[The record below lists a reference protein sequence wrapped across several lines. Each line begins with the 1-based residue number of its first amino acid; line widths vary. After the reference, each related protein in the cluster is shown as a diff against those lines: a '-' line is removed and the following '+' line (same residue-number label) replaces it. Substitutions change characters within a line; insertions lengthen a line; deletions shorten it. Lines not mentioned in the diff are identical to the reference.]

1 MKIKILFLICL
12 LFTGCYNYSELSDF
26 AIITGAG
33 IDYKDKMYELSLMV
47 ANTKNSSS
55 SEKEGNSKTSI
66 ISGKGKTITEA
77 LLDIESKSSK
87 EIYLGHIGV
96 LIINENV
103 PIYNVIDT
111 FFRNPES
118 LKKYY
123 IILSKDAT
131 SKDVLKTLSPLDNFP
146 SQNIITNIK
155 NSNKTIGY
163 VPEVIASDFLYNV
176 INNDVDAILPS
187 ITIEGK
193 VSNSDNIKDLD
204 KSSSDTYLKLSNIA
218 IFKNYKLVGYATK
231 SESKGINIL
240 NNNINN
246 LVIKI
251 KYKDCY
257 VVTKLDNIKT
267 KVTNKVKISSI
278 GSINETNCK
287 IDLTDDK
294 VIKNINKKANK
305 EVHKLVNKAIKK
317 SNETNSKF
325 IKIKNINDYKIYVDI
340 NINTKGS
347 LQNTIKEIINEKN

>member
-33 IDYKDKMYELSLMV
+33 IDYKDKKYELSLMV

-103 PIYNVIDT
+103 PIYNVMDT

-131 SKDVLKTLSPLDNFP
+131 SKDVLKTLSPLDNIP

-163 VPEVIASDFLYNV
+163 VPEVIASEFLYNV

-204 KSSSDTYLKLSNIA
+204 KSSSDTYLKLSNLA

-231 SESKGINIL
+231 SESKEINIL

-251 KYKDCY
+251 KY
-257 VVTKLDNIKT
+257 
-267 KVTNKVKISSI
+267 
-278 GSINETNCK
+278 
-287 IDLTDDK
+287 
-294 VIKNINKKANK
+294 
-305 EVHKLVNKAIKK
+305 
-317 SNETNSKF
+317 
-325 IKIKNINDYKIYVDI
+325 
-340 NINTKGS
+340 
-347 LQNTIKEIINEKN
+347 